1 MNTTRIFDPGAR
13 IQPDAGTVGQGDF
26 DALAVGNVHRS
37 QPIGNSFVR
46 ALVGDVPARK
56 DEQQHGGRTH
66 GKDPHLAP
74 RNDYSARPERS
85 GPRIVSVQLH
95 PLEYEADDIQF
106 LLVGNRIGF
115 QPLRDLQVLLRR
127 GIAFKI
133 PV

>member
-1 MNTTRIFDPGAR
+1 MAKI
-13 IQPDAGTVGQGDF
+13 
-26 DALAVGNVHRS
+26 
-37 QPIGNSFVR
+37 
-46 ALVGDVPARK
+46 
-56 DEQQHGGRTH
+56 
-66 GKDPHLAP
+66 LAP

>member
-26 DALAVGNVHRS
+26 DALAVGNVHRG

-46 ALVGDVPARK
+46 TLVGDVPARK

-85 GPRIVSVQLH
+85 GPRVVSVQLH
-95 PLEYEADDIQF
+95 PLEYEADDVQF